1 MTDIRDRAW
10 RLVNNK
16 RNKHRE
22 MGDFQPKFTKE
33 KTWKMLYTRS
43 DKIKRAMQ
51 LGMTYPQVSRAVSRR
66 NALDELQKP

>member
-22 MGDFQPKFTKE
+22 MGDAQPKFTKE
-33 KTWKMLYTRS
+33 KKWKMLYTRS
-43 DKIKRAMQ
+43 HKVTRAKQ
-51 LGMTYPQVSRAVSRR
+51 LGIEYPQVSRAVSRR
-66 NALDELQKP
+66 NALDEIE

>member
-16 RNKHRE
+16 LNKHRE

-33 KTWKMLYTRS
+33 KKWKMLYTRS
-43 DKIKRAMQ
+43 DKIKRAVQ
-51 LGMTYPQVSRAVSRR
+51 LGMAYPQVSRAVSRR
-66 NALDELQKP
+66 NALDELQ